1 MITSADFLPLIP
13 EIFLLSATCALLL
26 TDLFVSQ
33 ERRGLVHFLA
43 LGILAATAILTL
55 RGVPGVALPTRVF
68 AGAFQRDGVGDL
80 LKLFIYLLTA
90 LTFVYAKPYLQDR
103 GLFKG
108 EFYLL
113 CLFAVLG
120 MMLLVSAGNLVMI
133 YLGLEL
139 LALSSYALVAF
150 DRDNRLATEAAIKYF
165 VLGAMA
171 SGMLLYGISMLYGV
185 AGSVDLAQVYDAV
198 TAAEGEQ
205 RILALFGMMFIVVGV
220 GFKFGVTPFHMW
232 LPDVYEGAPTAI
244 ALFVSAAPKLA
255 AVGMAYRLFDNAAGG
270 LDADW
275 RIALAWLAA
284 LSLVVGNLVA
294 IMQTNFKRMLAYS
307 AVSHVGFLFLG
318 LANGSAD
325 GYAAATLYAICY
337 TLMVAGSF
345 AAIILLSRQGFE
357 AENISDYR
365 GLFRTHPW
373 FALMILILMFSLA
386 GIPPLFGFWAKLA
399 VIRAAIDAGML
410 WLAIVAVVCAVIGAF
425 YYLRV
430 VKVMFFDQPSED
442 VRIVPQTDPQLR
454 WLFSV
459 NALAMVVLGIFWNP
473 LLDLCIAAF
482 KG

>member
-13 EIFLLSATCALLL
+13 EIFLLCAICALLL
-26 TDLFVSQ
+26 TDLFVRS
-33 ERRGLVHFLA
+33 ERRGLIHFLA
-43 LGILAATAILTL
+43 IGILAATAILTL

-68 AGAFQRDGVGDL
+68 SGAFQRDAVGDL

-90 LTFVYAKPYLQDR
+90 LTFVYAKPYLKDR
-103 GLFKG
+103 NLFKG

-120 MMLLVSAGNLVMI
+120 MMLLVSAGNLIMV

-150 DRDNRLATEAAIKYF
+150 DRDNPRATEAAVKYF
-165 VLGAMA
+165 VLGALA
-171 SGMLLYGISMLYGV
+171 SGMLLYGMSMLYGV
-185 AGSVDLAQVYDAV
+185 AGGVDLAKVYE
-198 TAAEGEQ
+198 TATTVQGDQ
-205 RILALFGMMFIVVGV
+205 RVLMLFGLIFVVVGV
-220 GFKFGVTPFHMW
+220 AFKFGATPFHMW
-232 LPDVYEGAPTAI
+232 LPDVYEGSPTAI
-244 ALFVSAAPKLA
+244 TVFISTAPKLA

-270 LDADW
+270 LSPDW
-275 RIALAWLAA
+275 HIALAWLAA

-307 AVSHVGFLFLG
+307 AISHVGFLFLG
-318 LANGSAD
+318 LANGTAD

-337 TLMVAGSF
+337 TLMVSGSF
-345 AAIILLSRQGFE
+345 AAVILLSRDGFE

-373 FALMILILMFSLA
+373 FALMILLLMFSLA

-399 VIRAAIDAGML
+399 VIRAAIDVDML

-430 VKVMFFDQPSED
+430 VKVMFFDPPSDD
-442 VRIVPQTDPQLR
+442 VRIVPQTDVPLR
-454 WLFSV
+454 WVFSA
-459 NALAMVVLGIFWNP
+459 NALAMLALGVFWGP
-473 LLDLCIAAF
+473 LLDLCVAAF
-482 KG
+482 R